1 MKIRRRTIDIRI
13 KIAVLIGL
21 IALVG
26 FSVYATYDAYQLPT
40 FVERK
45 VTACSYHHEG
55 NFNYI
60 VYLKNNSI
68 YEIPTLG
75 PGGNGKYFK
84 KITDHVDAF
93 FSYEFT
99 STRNAEISGEY
110 DVIASVNTEIWDKD
124 FVIAPKTSFGSSS
137 TSASADF
144 NTSFPI
150 NFTRFEDFIE
160 KVEEE
165 TGVRVKNPVL
175 IMKCNVHTRAN
186 TDAGTID
193 ESFVP
198 SLTVALGENTIEI
211 NGDLSQR
218 KSGGIEKTEKVFQP
232 GVIEKRKHSLI
243 MTLAVFFV
251 FIAFAVLTKGEKR
264 MLSETEKGAKEVKEV
279 MKKYGD
285 WIVNTE
291 DLPSGAGMEDQSII
305 HLSSFEDLIKV
316 AEELG
321 KPVLHKLPSN
331 AEEKHAYYVFDG
343 SIRYEFLLGLSR
355 EIGNDKK

>member
-1 MKIRRRTIDIRI
+1 MKIRRRIDIRI

-26 FSVYATYDAYQLPT
+26 FSAYTTYDAYQLPT

-45 VTACSYHHEG
+45 VPACSYQHEG

-60 VYLKNNSI
+60 VYLKNNSL
-68 YEIPTLG
+68 YGTPTLG
-75 PGGNGKYFK
+75 PSENGKYFK
-84 KITDHVDAF
+84 KITDHIDAF
-93 FSYEFT
+93 FSYEFI

-110 DVIASVNTEIWDKD
+110 EVIANVNTEIWDKD
-124 FVIAPKTSFGSSS
+124 FVIVPKTSFGSSS
-137 TSASADF
+137 TSTSAGF

-165 TGVRVKNPVL
+165 TGVSVKNPVL
-175 IMKCNVHTRAN
+175 ITKCHIHTRAN

-198 SLTVALGENTIEI
+198 SLTMTLGKNTIEI

-218 KSGGIEKTEKVFQP
+218 KSGVIEKTEKVFQP
-232 GVIEKRKHSLI
+232 RVIEKRKLSLR
-243 MTLAVFFV
+243 MTLVGFCI
-251 FIAFAVLTKGEKR
+251 FIAFAVLTKSEK
-264 MLSETEKGAKEVKEV
+264 LSETEKGEKEVKEV

-291 DLPSGAGMEDQSII
+291 DLPSGAGMEHQSII

-331 AEEKHAYYVFDG
+331 AEEKHVYYVFDG
-343 SIRYEFLLGLSR
+343 SIRYEFPLGLSK
-355 EIGNDKK
+355 ENDKK